1 MTEAKR
7 VLVAGATGNQGGAL
21 SRELLARGHHVRAL
35 TRSPGGER
43 AATLREAGA
52 EIVPGVIQEFE
63 VESLAEWERM
73 RAEMFASPEFQQ
85 RQASGEPP
93 FVGGHMEFWTIEA
106 TYGE

>member
-1 MTEAKR
+1 
-7 VLVAGATGNQGGAL
+7 
-21 SRELLARGHHVRAL
+21 
-35 TRSPGGER
+35 
-43 AATLREAGA
+43 
-52 EIVPGVIQEFE
+52 

>member
-1 MTEAKR
+1 
-7 VLVAGATGNQGGAL
+7 
-21 SRELLARGHHVRAL
+21 
-35 TRSPGGER
+35 
-43 AATLREAGA
+43 
-52 EIVPGVIQEFE
+52 

-93 FVGGHMEFWTIEA
+93 FVGGHMDFWTIEA

>member
-1 MTEAKR
+1 MILARSVFQAKWGKSEE
-7 VLVAGATGNQGGAL
+7 VVAGFKEMAEAMKRIGGSDRRARILTDL
-21 SRELLARGHHVRAL
+21 SGPFH
-35 TRSPGGER
+35 T
-43 AATLREAGA
+43 
-52 EIVPGVIQEFE
+52 VIQEFE